1 MFYLPQSIQNNNY
14 LEAHV
19 RDRVD
24 TRDPYF
30 FFYYGLDKK
39 YCDDLSNTTKI
50 SNYVE
55 SYGSRSSNYRFLHK
69 NEINNQLSSFKFKD
83 PLFKDL
89 SWRYHDKINSCL
101 GILAFP
107 TFYNR
112 NIANSHLGEMFTLD
126 DFRKSWFSLLKQKE
140 ELPNDFIVSQ
150 EVIDN
155 AEDWNTLIQR
165 FVDEN
170 KINPMYSDPE
180 KSIATLRNAYPYF
193 DIPEEVLLVSDLL
206 LLTYMK
212 ENLDALQKVL
222 SLNYVSMMDFLKKAN
237 PFVLKGSDNTG
248 LQQFQDKE
256 FTNTS
261 KINNTYQVVTN
272 KLNKDLV
279 PETTYYLANRRLN
292 YLVKNM
298 KYEFEH
304 KGLKAYSAF
313 DKSLFDRFGYI
324 VDLDLNLDLDSK
336 VTDIHDNIF
345 TKTEPHSFTFDVH
358 PINDFSLIDDVYI
371 SDTESVSPKTKVNT
385 IRDIQFSSKTFLKE
399 LTMEKIPFQN
409 GKVNALVFENLYSKP
424 ESINYKIES
433 LTKTQLT
440 KNYAVIPVL
449 VKTSRLNIQSLHN
462 DNDLHEDCYYAC
474 LFMFN
479 SIAQL
484 KKYSKFQNYLMD
496 FNNKLNTPNCIGL
509 FDSEAYSKL
518 LNEKFGKSIRYSRK
532 LIETLKPGT
541 FLDSFIG
548 AKHSFNKPIDE
559 NFLAIANGN
568 LMIDK
573 KIEEEYSKLNNVK
586 DSIINVLKEK
596 EQNLSSTQREIR
608 SNEEE
613 VTRISDYL
621 NTLLSKKEKLNKNVL
636 DIESAYEA
644 QKKLA
649 DSFMSNYQNVVIKY
663 NSAKDEAL
671 SNKRYEEDIFFK
683 GLSNRGIYISE
694 IRYHDGTILTNDS
707 SSQITDFSA
716 FKTKDISTLVLIINK
731 PVKIKVD
738 GDSNN
743 CVYGGPYKVKVNSD
757 GNLEIALLN
766 NSSLMGHDAS
776 NKIIFTHPHASNYS
790 YSTNGDCI
798 DLFNF
803 KRGCTGEAGPY
814 LYKAFQNND
823 LKMIVTNIMIWVS
836 SANSSDAWGRNYKY
850 FMDSRD
856 VILENL
862 NLESIEESD
871 WLTNLNS
878 ESINVSQDTYDDEI
892 VYEDEDDDYCE
903 HEFDNEGECYHCGY
917 YDEDYDAR
925 LEPEET
931 EETPQQ
937 AAYTPY
943 SAVQNIN
950 ETNNN

>member
-14 LEAHV
+14 LEVHV
-19 RDRVD
+19 RDRAD

-30 FFYYGLDKK
+30 FSYYGLDKK
-39 YCDDLSNTTKI
+39 YCDDLNNTTKI

-55 SYGSRSSNYRFLHK
+55 SYGSRGSNYRFLHK

-126 DFRKSWFSLLKQKE
+126 DLRKTWFSLLKQKE

-165 FVDEN
+165 FVYEN

-180 KSIATLRNAYPYF
+180 KSIATLKNSYPYF
-193 DIPEEVLLVSDLL
+193 DIPEEVLNVSDLL
-206 LLTYMK
+206 LLTYMQ

-237 PFVLKGSDNTG
+237 PFVLKGSDNVG

-256 FTNTS
+256 FANTS

-272 KLNKDLV
+272 KLNKDLI

-292 YLVKNM
+292 YLVKNT

-336 VTDIHDNIF
+336 VTDIHDNVF
-345 TKTEPHSFTFDVH
+345 TKTEPHNFTFDVH

-371 SDTESVSPKTKVNT
+371 SDTENVSPKTKVNT

-424 ESINYKIES
+424 ESINYKIEP

-440 KNYAVIPVL
+440 KSYAVIPVL
-449 VKTSRLNIQSLHN
+449 VKTSRLNIQNLDN

-479 SIAQL
+479 SITQL
-484 KKYSKFQNYLMD
+484 KKYAKFQNYLID
-496 FNNKLNTPNCIGL
+496 FNNKLKTPNSIGL
-509 FDSEAYSKL
+509 FDAEAYSKF
-518 LNEKFGKSIRYSRK
+518 LNERFGKVVKYSRK
-532 LIETLKPGT
+532 LIETLKPGK
-541 FLDSFIG
+541 FLDSFID
-548 AKHSFNKPIDE
+548 SRNPLTKPIDE
-559 NFLAIANGN
+559 NFLAIVNGN
-568 LMIDK
+568 LIIDK
-573 KIEEEYSKLNNVK
+573 KIEEEFNKLNTVK
-586 DSIINVLKEK
+586 ESIIDVLQNKES
-596 EQNLSSTQREIR
+596 NLNLFNRDLR

-613 VTRISDYL
+613 INRTNEYL
-621 NTLLSKKEKLNKNVL
+621 NRLLSKKDKIDK
-636 DIESAYEA
+636 DIIYAQQEYQA

-649 DSFMSNYQNVVIKY
+649 DSFMTNYEKVAIKY
-663 NSAKDEAL
+663 NSAKDNAL
-671 SNKRYEEDIFFK
+671 LNKLYEQDSFFK
-683 GLSNRGIYISE
+683 GLSSRGIYISQVN
-694 IRYHDGTILTNDS
+694 YYDGTVLNRDL
-707 SSQITDFSA
+707 SSQITDITA
-716 FKTKDISTLVLIINK
+716 FKKKEISNLTLIINK

-766 NSSLMGHDAS
+766 NSSLIGHDPS
-776 NKIIFTHPHASNYS
+776 SKVIFVHPHASSYS
-790 YSTNGDCI
+790 YSNTNDSSE
-798 DLFNF
+798 LFNF

-850 FMDSRD
+850 FMDSKD
-856 VILENL
+856 VILENID
-862 NLESIEESD
+862 LESIEEND
-871 WLTNLNS
+871 WLIIS
-878 ESINVSQDTYDDEI
+878 DSQPIADNENEYNENQ
-892 VYEDEDDDYCE
+892 YEDDDYCE

-917 YDEDYDAR
+917 YDEDYDAT
-925 LEPEET
+925 LNQEET
-931 EETPQQ
+931 TPREEQTT
-937 AAYTPY
+937 YIPY
-943 SAVQNIN
+943 STVQNIN
-950 ETNNN
+950 ETTNNN